1 MNKAQLIKIIRE
13 EVRAVLR
20 EKNGRGSKRQL
31 NELEPASGAA
41 DEEKAAKLQ
50 GDKAKL
56 DQQIASIAAKKA
68 ALQKQIDA
76 IEKK

>member
-1 MNKAQLIKIIRE
+1 MDKSQLLKIVRE
-13 EVRAVLR
+13 EIKTVLR
-20 EKNGRGSKRQL
+20 EKNGRGSMVQL
-31 NELEPASGAA
+31 NELEPATGAA

-50 GDKAKL
+50 LDKAKI
-56 DQQIASIAAKKA
+56 DQQIAALAQKKA